1 MSNWIVVAD
10 ASKAII
16 YAQER
21 PRAEL
26 EEVMDLVHPQAHGK
40 REALTSDAPGSQAD
54 VAGSGGRHGM
64 ADKTP
69 PRAHED
75 RRFARAVIAEVRH
88 ALDTNRIHGFYLAA
102 PPAFL
107 GLLRDALDD
116 HLRKALRNDLAK
128 NLAGAPHG
136 EIIAAFAFPTLE

>member
-1 MSNWIVVAD
+1 
-10 ASKAII
+10 
-16 YAQER
+16 
-21 PRAEL
+21 
-26 EEVMDLVHPQAHGK
+26 
-40 REALTSDAPGSQAD
+40 
-54 VAGSGGRHGM
+54 M
-64 ADKTP
+64 ADKTS

-88 ALDTNRIHGFYLAA
+88 ALDTNRIRGFYLAA

-136 EIIAAFAFPTLE
+136 RSSPPSPSPLWSSSPPHPEAGVYQRGQGRTQG